1 MSKRIVNKKNTF
13 VLASAICAAG
23 FGLIG
28 CGDDSNS
35 GTGPNNAQGDVC
47 TVGKNGNTLTVKND
61 VNGVVT
67 TTIYE
72 FGADGNMV
80 SQSTVTDVGA
90 GGETACKAMNVEGV
104 SEASFEGGK
113 CTVKTTAGLM
123 PGSIDQLEQ
132 AQQMACDAAN
142 AAAKPTSNSS
152 GNSGSSGKSGSSQ
165 GGDSDDI
172 CSVTKTSTTVS
183 MKSNIEGETYTTVY
197 VFAGGELTSV
207 VSTADLSALGD
218 DATAEAVCIASAKG
232 DATAKY
238 DKGKCTV
245 TEDVDFYESMTLDQ
259 VYEFNVEA
267 CDEMKAAA
275 NPANGGDEGG
285 EGGEGSSGSS
295 TGKSSASAGPKE
307 KVVTFEDGIMY
318 TASYNDRV
326 RTFFNTVDEYTF
338 FDDNAETKDSS
349 GWWFS
354 FDDSADKGSS
364 MVFLEYG
371 VGVDAEIDLVYKNW
385 SEESSGKNTYMAPHP
400 YPYGAIGFNMSPT
413 GGTVDMS
420 DWEGICVTYS
430 ATDPLELTLKSSLD
444 GESSWYAPL
453 LSASMKT
460 VNLKFSAT
468 AFGQPTWSKSYPS
481 FSQAIAS
488 VEAIHFKYSNDES
501 GVSCAFETSIYCPT
515 SAINSVKIFKIGK
528 YGACGS

>member
-1 MSKRIVNKKNTF
+1 MNKLCSKKK
-13 VLASAICAAG
+13 LAVISSLCAAS
-23 FGLIG
+23 FGLFG
-28 CGDDSNS
+28 CGSDSS
-35 GTGPNNAQGDVC
+35 GGSGPNSQSDVC
-47 TVGKNGNTLTVKND
+47 SISKSDKSITVAMNA
-61 VNGVVT
+61 NGVVT

-72 FGADGNMV
+72 FGDDGNMA
-80 SQSTVTDVGA
+80 STSTVTEVGDN
-90 GGETACKAMNVEGV
+90 GQSACEAMNVEGV
-104 SEASFEGGK
+104 SEATFEGGK
-113 CTVKTTAGLM
+113 CTVKTTTGLL
-123 PGSIDQLEQ
+123 PGSMDDIYK
-132 AQQMACDAAN
+132 AQNMACDAAN
-142 AAAKPTSNSS
+142 EAAKPASNSS
-152 GNSGSSGKSGSSQ
+152 GNGDSSGKNGGSQ
-165 GGDSDDI
+165 GGDDDGL

-267 CDEMKAAA
+267 CDEMKAAVNSA
-275 NPANGGDEGG
+275 SSGDEGTTP
-285 EGGEGSSGSS
+285 GSSGSGS
-295 TGKSSASAGPKE
+295 TTKSSASAGPKE

-318 TASYNDRV
+318 TSSYNDRV

-349 GWWFS
+349 GWWFA
-354 FDDSADKGSS
+354 FDDSRDKGSS

-385 SEESSGKNTYMAPHP
+385 SEEGSGKNTYMAPHP

-460 VNLKFSAT
+460 VNLTFSAT
-468 AFGQPTWSKSYPS
+468 TFGQPTWSKSYPS

-501 GVSCAFETSIYCPT
+501 GVSCGFENPIYCPE
-515 SAINSVKIFKIGK
+515 SAINSIKIFKIGK
-528 YGACGS
+528 YGTCGS

>member
-1 MSKRIVNKKNTF
+1 MSKRIVGKNTIA
-13 VLASAICAAG
+13 LASAVCAAS
-23 FGLIG
+23 FGLFG
-28 CGDDSNS
+28 CGSDSNGS
-35 GTGPNNAQGDVC
+35 GPNSQGDVC
-47 TVGKNGNTLTVKND
+47 KATKSGNFITVEMNANGA
-61 VNGVVT
+61 VT

-72 FGADGNMV
+72 FGDDGNMV
-80 SQSTVTDVGA
+80 STSNVTEVGDNGKA
-90 GGETACKAMNVEGV
+90 ACEAMNVEGV
-104 SEASFEGGK
+104 SEATFEGGK
-113 CTVKTTAGLM
+113 CTVKTTTGLM
-123 PGSIDQLEQ
+123 PGSIDDIYQ
-132 AQQMACDAAN
+132 AQNMACDAAN
-142 AAAKPTSNSS
+142 EAAKPASTDSGNNNPFAKSSNSS
-152 GNSGSSGKSGSSQ
+152 GN
-165 GGDSDDI
+165 GGTGADDI
-172 CSVTKTSTTVS
+172 CSVTKTSSTVTI
-183 MKSNIEGETYTTVY
+183 KTNVDGEAYTTVF

-232 DATAKY
+232 GATAKY

-245 TEDVDFYESMTLDQ
+245 TEDADFYGSMTADEI
-259 VYEFNVEA
+259 YELNVES

-275 NPANGGDEGG
+275 NPANGGDGG
-285 EGGEGSSGSS
+285 TTPGSSDSGKTSS
-295 TGKSSASAGPKE
+295 NSGPKE

-349 GWWFS
+349 GWWFA
-354 FDDSADKGSS
+354 FDDGADKGSS
-364 MVFLEYG
+364 MVFLQYG

-385 SEESSGKNTYMAPHP
+385 SEEGSGTNTYMAPHP

-413 GGTVDMS
+413 GGAVDMS

-468 AFGQPTWSKSYPS
+468 TFGQPTWSKSYPS
-481 FSQAIAS
+481 FSQALS
-488 VEAIHFKYSNDES
+488 MVEAIHFKYSNDES
-501 GVSCAFETSIYCPT
+501 GVSCAFENAIYCPT

>member
-1 MSKRIVNKKNTF
+1 MSNRIINKKNTI

-28 CGDDSNS
+28 CGDDSKGS
-35 GTGPNNAQGDVC
+35 GPNSQSDVC
-47 TVGKNGNTLTVKND
+47 KATKSGNFITVEMNANGA
-61 VNGVVT
+61 VT

-72 FGADGNMV
+72 FGDDGNMV
-80 SQSTVTDVGA
+80 STSNVTEVGDNGKA
-90 GGETACKAMNVEGV
+90 ACEAMNVEGV
-104 SEASFEGGK
+104 SEATFEGGK
-113 CTVKTTAGLM
+113 CTVKTTTGLM
-123 PGSIDQLEQ
+123 PGSIDDIYQ
-132 AQQMACDAAN
+132 AQNMACDAAN
-142 AAAKPTSNSS
+142 EAAKPASTDSGNKNPFAKSSNSS
-152 GNSGSSGKSGSSQ
+152 GN
-165 GGDSDDI
+165 GGTGADDI
-172 CSVTKTSTTVS
+172 CSVTKTGTTVS
-183 MKSNIEGETYTTVY
+183 MKSNVDGETYTTVF

-218 DATAEAVCIASAKG
+218 DAIAEAVCTASAKG
-232 DATAKY
+232 GATAKY

-245 TEDVDFYESMTLDQ
+245 TEDADFYGSMTFDEI
-259 VYEFNVEA
+259 YELNVEA

-275 NPANGGDEGG
+275 NPANGGDEGTTP
-285 EGGEGSSGSS
+285 GSSGS
-295 TGKSSASAGPKE
+295 GKTSSNSGPKE

-349 GWWFS
+349 GWWFA

-385 SEESSGKNTYMAPHP
+385 SEEGSGKNTYMAPHP

-413 GGTVDMS
+413 GGAVDMS

-430 ATDPLELTLKSSLD
+430 ATDPLELTLKSPLD

-468 AFGQPTWSKSYPS
+468 TFGQPTWSKSYPS

-501 GVSCAFETSIYCPT
+501 GVSCAFENSIYCPT

>member
-1 MSKRIVNKKNTF
+1 MSKRIVGKNTIA
-13 VLASAICAAG
+13 LASAVCAAS
-23 FGLIG
+23 FGLFG
-28 CGDDSNS
+28 CGSDSNGS
-35 GTGPNNAQGDVC
+35 GPNSQGDVC
-47 TVGKNGNTLTVKND
+47 SVTKNGNSLTVKMEA
-61 VNGVVT
+61 NGAVT

-72 FGADGNMV
+72 FGEDGNMA
-80 SQSTVTDVGA
+80 SQSTVTEVGDN
-90 GGETACKAMNVEGV
+90 GQTACEAMNVEGV
-104 SEASFEGGK
+104 SEASFEDGK

-123 PGSIDQLEQ
+123 PGSIDQLQQ
-132 AQQMACDAAN
+132 AQQMACDKAN
-142 AAAKPTSNSS
+142 EAVKPASN
-152 GNSGSSGKSGSSQ
+152 SSGKSGSSQ

-172 CSVTKTSTTVS
+172 CSVTKTATTVTVKTNDDGDAS
-183 MKSNIEGETYTTVY
+183 TVVY
-197 VFAGGELTSV
+197 VFAGGKLTSEV
-207 VSTADLSALGD
+207 MTSVLSALGD
-218 DATAEAVCIASAKG
+218 DATAEAVCKAGAAAGGSASYEKG
-232 DATAKY
+232 
-238 DKGKCTV
+238 GKCTV
-245 TEDVDFYESMTLDQ
+245 TLDIGSTGLDLLGNMTLDEL
-259 VYEFNVEA
+259 YEDNKETCEA
-267 CDEMKAAA
+267 MKAAV
-275 NPANGGDEGG
+275 NPSSSGSEGTTP
-285 EGGEGSSGSS
+285 GSSGSGS
-295 TGKSSASAGPKE
+295 TTKSSASAGPKE

-364 MVFLEYG
+364 MVFLQYG

-385 SEESSGKNTYMAPHP
+385 SEEGSGKNTYMAPHP

-413 GGTVDMS
+413 GGAVDMS

-468 AFGQPTWSKSYPS
+468 TFGQPTWSKSYPS
-481 FSQAIAS
+481 FSQALS
-488 VEAIHFKYSNDES
+488 MVEAIHFKYSNDES
-501 GVSCAFETSIYCPT
+501 GVSCTVSTGSFCPT